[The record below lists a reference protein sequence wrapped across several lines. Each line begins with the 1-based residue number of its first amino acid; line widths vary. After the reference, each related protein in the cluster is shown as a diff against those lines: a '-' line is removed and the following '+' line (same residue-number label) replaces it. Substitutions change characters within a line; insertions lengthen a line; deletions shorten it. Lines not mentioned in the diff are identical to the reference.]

1 MNGKMVTIDHQLENG
16 NIVNSVNMPACTLG
30 PKKGTRIAVIS
41 KADAG
46 ALEKVAA
53 IADGDVINKTRG
65 DYAYTLAE
73 TSGDVDAAALEGE
86 GIIRVRILK

>member
-1 MNGKMVTIDHQLENG
+1 MVCRCFPFMVRDG
-16 NIVNSVNMPACTLG
+16 
-30 PKKGTRIAVIS
+30 IAVIS

>member
-1 MNGKMVTIDHQLENG
+1 MH
-16 NIVNSVNMPACTLG
+16 
-30 PKKGTRIAVIS
+30 
-41 KADAG
+41 ADAG

-53 IADGDVINKTRG
+53 VADGDVINKTRG

-73 TSGDVDAAALEGE
+73 TSGDVDASAIEGE